1 MKKGKVYLVGA
12 GCGDPGLLTV
22 KAGELLGICDTVI
35 YDSLISEEL
44 LGRVRPDCEKIYV
57 GKRYGA
63 HAMKQQE
70 INRLLAEK
78 AGEGKLVVRL
88 KGGDPYLFG
97 RGGEEFLALKEA
109 GIFCLEIPGISSAIA
124 VPAAAG
130 IPVTHR
136 GLSGSVTV
144 VTGTA
149 AGEDGRPS
157 LQLDFETLARLSGTL
172 VILMGMHFLK
182 EISLGLMRAGKHPD
196 TPCAVIMEG
205 TTERQRCLRTS
216 LVEMPREAS
225 AQGYTSPSV
234 IVVGDVAELELLW
247 KPESE
252 TLYGT
257 DVPSESETKL
267 IFDTPSVSGTPAA
280 PALMDE
286 ALPELEAPCGHDMP
300 LAGVTVGATGT
311 PGFVGRLSLVL
322 RQKGARVWDMGF
334 LEARPTGTP
343 LPDFEDCSWL
353 VFTSPNG
360 AGIFLE
366 QMKRLRR
373 DLRSLGNKK
382 IAVVGPG
389 TARVFE
395 EAGLF
400 ADYMP
405 EIYDV
410 RHLAEGLSERME
422 KTRRNRE
429 MRAVFPG
436 SPDREKAVFL
446 RAQGGSDELPAVFGR
461 KGIPFA
467 EVPLYEL
474 CVCQEKRAAALGRK
488 PDYLVFGSARGVR
501 TYFEGAAGLRAGG
514 IGSRIGAA
522 EVSAIEIDETDATD
536 LGIGETGECPR
547 CVCIGEMCGREL
559 EKYIGRGFL
568 TAGEASVEGI
578 AACLCADAALRRGE
592 HSSESARRN

>member
-1 MKKGKVYLVGA
+1 MWPREQPACAEGMKAMGRRDLKKGSVYLVGA

-22 KAGELLGICDTVI
+22 KARELLAVCDAVI
-35 YDSLISEEL
+35 YDSLVSEEL
-44 LGRVRPDCEKIYV
+44 LGWVRQDCEKIYV
-57 GKRYGA
+57 GKRYVARANGIP
-63 HAMKQQE
+63 AMKQQE
-70 INRLLAEK
+70 VNRLLAEK

-97 RGGEEFLALKEA
+97 RGGEEFLALKAA
-109 GIFCLEIPGISSAIA
+109 GIPCREVPGISSALA

-149 AGEDGRPS
+149 AGEDGRPC

-182 EISLGLMRAGKHPD
+182 EIATGLMRAGKHPD

-216 LVEMPREAS
+216 LARLPEEAS
-225 AQGYTSPSV
+225 SQGYTSPSV
-234 IVVGDVAELELLW
+234 IVVGAVAELELLCGYDALSGFIT
-247 KPESE
+247 PHESE
-252 TLYGT
+252 NL
-257 DVPSESETKL
+257 SEPE
-267 IFDTPSVSGTPAA
+267 VSLGY
-280 PALMDE
+280 DR
-286 ALPELEAPCGHDMP
+286 P
-300 LAGVTVGATGT
+300 LAGITVGATGT
-311 PGFVGRLSLVL
+311 PGFVNRLSLAL
-322 RQKGARVWDMGF
+322 RQKGAEVWDMGF
-334 LEARPTGTP
+334 LEVRPTEEP

-366 QMKRLRR
+366 QMKRGRR
-373 DLRSLGNKK
+373 DLRSLQDKR

-405 EIYDV
+405 EVYDV
-410 RHLAEGLSERME
+410 RHLAEGLSARME
-422 KTRRNRE
+422 KAGRKRE
-429 MRAVFPG
+429 MPEISPG
-436 SPDREKAVFL
+436 SQDCEKAVFL
-446 RAQGGSDELPAVFGR
+446 RARGGSDELPVIFR
-461 KGIPFA
+461 QKGIPFA

-474 CVCQEKRAAALGRK
+474 CVCQEKRAAALGRR

-501 TYFEGAAGLRAGG
+501 TYFEGALDAG
-514 IGSRIGAA
+514 
-522 EVSAIEIDETDATD
+522 
-536 LGIGETGECPR
+536 TGEEDTADIPR

-559 EKYIGRGFL
+559 EKYIGSGFL

-578 AACLCADAALRRGE
+578 AACLCADAALRRRVHLQELE
-592 HSSESARRN
+592 HFYKTIEK